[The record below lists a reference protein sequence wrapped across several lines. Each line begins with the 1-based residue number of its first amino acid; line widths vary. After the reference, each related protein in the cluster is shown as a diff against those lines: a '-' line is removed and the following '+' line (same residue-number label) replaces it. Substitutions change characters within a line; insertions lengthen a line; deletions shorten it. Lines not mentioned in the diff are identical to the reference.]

1 MAYRTTHTPDRKR
14 LGDLLDLAAGDR
26 KLREYARDAGI
37 PHARLFEIKRDGGP
51 NPSINTLMRLVSPEA
66 KPQNGVTLADFL
78 DAAGYDID
86 IEGIGKA
93 LSNTFKAIT
102 PVIQEYAGFKNVVMK
117 VVSSALKAKGIGFED
132 GDIGQHHYFSYQPD
146 MILTLHD
153 QPVKN
158 LWFNFRQAA
167 NDSDPH
173 HPPEVQAGEL
183 IGEPTVADADPTRK
197 IVIVVTN
204 AEIFKALSAHK
215 NRTSY
220 RGNLSAILLDTQ
232 KEQLLEQVTLSTY
245 DVGSADP
252 LDIL

>member
-1 MAYRTTHTPDRKR
+1 MAYRKTHEPDRKR
-14 LGDLLDLAAGDR
+14 LGDLLDLAAGNR
-26 KLREYARDAGI
+26 KLREYARDAKI
-37 PHARLFEIKRDGGP
+37 PHSRLFEIKREDGP
-51 NPSINTLMRLVSPEA
+51 NPSINTLMRLVSPA
-66 KPQNGVTLADFL
+66 ANPQNGVTLADFL

-93 LSNTFKAIT
+93 ISGFVSAVE
-102 PVIQEYAGFKNVVMK
+102 PVIQEYQEFKRVVMK
-117 VVSSALKAKGIGFED
+117 AVSSVLEARGISFED
-132 GDIGQHHYFSYQPD
+132 GDISQHHYFSYQPD
-146 MILTLHD
+146 MILNLHG
-153 QPVKN
+153 QHVKS

-167 NDSDPH
+167 NDNDPRN
-173 HPPEVQAGEL
+173 PPEVQAGEL

-204 AEIFKALSAHK
+204 TKVFKALSTHA

-232 KEQLLEQVTLSTY
+232 NEQILERVTLSTY

>member
-26 KLREYARDAGI
+26 KLREYARDAHI
-37 PHARLFEIKRDGGP
+37 PHARLFEIKREGGP

-66 KPQNGVTLADFL
+66 NPRNGVTLADFL
-78 DAAGYDID
+78 DAAGYEID
-86 IEGIGKA
+86 IEGIGRA

-102 PVIQEYAGFKNVVMK
+102 PVIQEYQEFKRVVMK
-117 VVSSALKAKGIGFED
+117 VISAELEARGIGFED

-146 MILTLHD
+146 MILNLHG
-153 QPVKN
+153 QPVKS
-158 LWFNFRQAA
+158 LWFNFRQAV
-167 NDSDPH
+167 NDNDPS

-183 IGEPTVADADPTRK
+183 IGEPTVADADPARK
-197 IVIVVTN
+197 IVIVVTS

-232 KEQLLEQVTLSTY
+232 EGQILERVTLSTY